1 MAHAVRRGPQDWIN
15 YHGTAG
21 CALADRIELWNDAT
35 VSGRETLREAAQ
47 LVQHLLRQAQH
58 AVVRVRAVGSAW
70 SPAPIALCPDGWLL
84 DMPRLNRTFRLAQA
98 DLLPDTAADP
108 AALILAQG
116 GTLIDEINDRVERDL
131 HRSLRT
137 TGASN
142 GQTIAGA
149 CATGTHGSVLTAGGT
164 QDHVRAVQIATPS
177 DIWWVEPSA
186 GLLHDDFIAACGA
199 KPLRDDDAF
208 EAARL
213 SVGALG
219 VVTAMVLET
228 VPCFLVEVLQAKRI
242 VSHTEIEMLSAGDFR
257 GFSKLVGRDEEPYFV
272 QVIVNPY
279 NPEKGK
285 ALVKLLYRRAW
296 RADYPKPGPVP
307 LGASYDTLT
316 LLGDLLER
324 FPFLRGWLL
333 QQVMELSYPDGP
345 KPGEPLPIGTWGEM
359 TETHTPLGSLFNGS
373 VTVAREELGAVFG
386 TILKAYRQGGGGNSV
401 TIRFME
407 QAKGLLAP
415 ARFAHNAV
423 IDFDGV
429 RSTASLASYHKVVA
443 ALDAKG
449 IAFGRHW
456 AKTNSLDAAR
466 VRADYGDKLDRFLA
480 AQAKIMPDPAD
491 RALFRNPELAKL
503 GLIA

>member
-1 MAHAVRRGPQDWIN
+1 MARAVRRGPQNWEN
-15 YHGTAG
+15 YHGTAS
-21 CALADRIELWNDAT
+21 CQLADRIELWNGAT
-35 VSGRETLREAAQ
+35 VSGRDTLNEAAD
-47 LVQHLLRQAQH
+47 LIRHLLRQAKDKG
-58 AVVRVRAVGSAW
+58 VTVRPVGSAW
-70 SPAPIALCPDGWLL
+70 SPAPIALSPDGWQLE
-84 DMPRLNRTFRLAQA
+84 MPRLNRTFRLAEA
-98 DLLPDTAADP
+98 DVQPGIDPKTLL
-108 AALILAQG
+108 LAQG

-131 HRSLRT
+131 ERSLKT

-149 CATGTHGSVLTAGGT
+149 IATGTHGSVVEAGGT
-164 QDHVRAVQIATPS
+164 QDHVRSVQIVTPT
-177 DIWWVEPSA
+177 DIWWVEPAA
-186 GLLHDDFIAACGA
+186 GFLSDAFIAASGA
-199 KPLRDDDAF
+199 IPLRDDDAF

-213 SVGALG
+213 AVGALG
-219 VVTAMVLET
+219 VVSAVVLET
-228 VPCFLVEVLQAKRI
+228 VPRYLVEVWQAKRI
-242 VSHTEIEMLSAGDFR
+242 VSSSEIEMLSAGDFR
-257 GFSKLVGRDEEPYFV
+257 GFSKLAGRDEDPYFV

-279 NPEKGK
+279 NPDKGK
-285 ALVKLLYRRAW
+285 ALVKLLYKRDW
-296 RADYPKPGPVP
+296 RPDYPKPGPVA
-307 LGASYDTLT
+307 LGATYDTLT

-333 QQVMELSYPDGP
+333 QLTMELAYPDAP
-345 KPGEPLPIGTWGEM
+345 KPGEALPIGTWGEM

-386 TILKAYRQGGGGNSV
+386 TILEAYRAGRGGNSV

-407 QAKGLLAP
+407 RAAGLLAP
-415 ARFAHNAV
+415 ARFTHNAV

-429 RSTASLASYHKVVA
+429 RSQASLDSYLKVVA

-456 AKTNSLDAAR
+456 AKTNSLDAER

-480 AQAKIMPDPAD
+480 AQARIIPDVSD
-491 RALFRNPELAKL
+491 RVLFRNPELVKL

>member
-1 MAHAVRRGPQDWIN
+1 MMARAVRRGAQLWEN
-15 YHGTAG
+15 YHGTAS
-21 CALADRIELWNDAT
+21 CQLADRIELWNGAT
-35 VSGRETLREAAQ
+35 VSGRETLGEAAHLIQ
-47 LVQHLLRQAQH
+47 YLLRQAKDKG
-58 AVVRVRAVGSAW
+58 VTVRAVGSAW
-70 SPAPIALCPDGWLL
+70 SPAPIALSPDGWQLE
-84 DMPRLNRTFRLAQA
+84 MPRLNRTFRLAA
-98 DLLPDTAADP
+98 GDVRGGVDP
-108 AALILAQG
+108 SILILAQG

-131 HRSLRT
+131 ERSLKT

-149 CATGTHGSVLTAGGT
+149 IATGTHGSVLTAGGT
-164 QDHVRAVQIATPS
+164 QDQLRAVQVVTPEN
-177 DIWWVEPSA
+177 IWWVEPAA
-186 GLLHDDFIAACGA
+186 GFLSDAFITASGA
-199 KPLRDDDAF
+199 TPLRDDDVF

-213 SVGALG
+213 SVGSLG
-219 VVTAMVLET
+219 VVSAVVLET
-228 VPCFLVEVLQAKRI
+228 VPRFLVEAYQAKRI
-242 VSHTEIEMLSAGDFR
+242 VSHAEIEMLSAGDFR
-257 GFSKLVGRDEEPYFV
+257 GFSKLVGRDEDPYFV

-279 NPEKGK
+279 NPDKGK
-285 ALVKLLYRRAW
+285 ALVKLLYKREW
-296 RADYPKPGPVP
+296 RADYPKPGPVA

-324 FPFLRGWLL
+324 FSFLRGWLL
-333 QQVMELSYPDGP
+333 QQVMELSYPDAP
-345 KPGEPLPIGTWGEM
+345 KPGDPLPIGTWGEM

-373 VTVAREELGAVFG
+373 VTVARGQLGAVFG
-386 TILKAYRQGGGGNSV
+386 TILEAYRAGGGGNSV

-407 QAKGLLAP
+407 RATGLLAP

-429 RSTASLASYHKVVA
+429 RSKASLDSYHKVVA

-466 VRADYGDKLDRFLA
+466 VRQDYGDRLDRFLA
-480 AQAKIMPDPAD
+480 AQARIIPDAAD
-491 RALFRNPELAKL
+491 RALFRNPELVKL